1 MLRKTLIA
9 LAAVAALGTVALAPT
24 SASAGGGKF
33 GFKHHHHHH
42 HGFGWGV
49 GYPVYV
55 GGPDC
60 FFKKKFTPFGWKLVK
75 VCVY

>member
-1 MLRKTLIA
+1 MLRNTLIA
-9 LAAVAALGTVALAPT
+9 LSAVAALGVTALAPT
-24 SASAGGGKF
+24 SASAGAF
-33 GFKHHHHHH
+33 GFKHHHHHPH
-42 HGFGWGV
+42 FGWGWGV
-49 GYPVYV
+49 GYPAYV

>member
-9 LAAVAALGTVALAPT
+9 LAATAVLGAVALAPT
-24 SASAGGGKF
+24 SASAGGF
-33 GFKHHHHHH
+33 FKHHHHH
-42 HGFGWGV
+42 HGFGWGPGF